1 MRDINADFAHCC
13 YSFRSNMS
21 WRYSRTCNIKAISRN
36 VAQKS
41 FGHLA
46 ARRVAG
52 AEYQDSFAVSHIYF
66 LSCGTRTAR
75 ASFDSEGTSQRNKA
89 VAKNAPP
96 SCARM
101 KAGASVGLMPANV
114 SLIDRAK
121 VTAGFANEVEAVN
134 QYAAVIY
141 AATANGTADD
151 RNRTQPQITESNPNV
166 ATNSLNT

>member
-21 WRYSRTCNIKAISRN
+21 RRYSRTCNIKAISRN

-46 ARRVAG
+46 SRRVAG

-75 ASFDSEGTSQRNKA
+75 ASFGSEGTSQRNNA

-96 SCARM
+96 NCARV

-114 SLIDRAK
+114 SLMDLAK

-134 QYAAVIY
+134 QYAAVMY
-141 AATANGTADD
+141 AA
-151 RNRTQPQITESNPNV
+151 NV
-166 ATNSLNT
+166 SLMDLAKVT